1 MTESVNVTKPKK
13 IPSEL
18 KLQPESSKNPIK
30 DTTLNFESD
39 KNGTISSKYL
49 EKVVLRRAKVG
60 NLVQLSFK

>member
-18 KLQPESSKNPIK
+18 KLQPESSKNPMK

-39 KNGTISSKYL
+39 KNGTISN
-49 EKVVLRRAKVG
+49 RHT
-60 NLVQLSFK
+60 